1 MVRALLVLCCSEIEM
16 QILLSR
22 PTSEFS
28 HSLGQI
34 RPSCSIAVYGS
45 SSSDSCRSSRM
56 PATAESGQ
64 EPTSL
69 FGGSRIQRSD
79 QRRNADFCAPD
90 HTLCGENYGNLAQ
103 FEHCDGAHL
112 MGWSVHR
119 GAP

>member
-56 PATAESGQ
+56 PATAESGHDQ
-64 EPTSL
+64 THAPQRPDLLPRAFFSRRTRAIVL
-69 FGGSRIQRSD
+69 VTHGFNYLGGKSRS
-79 QRRNADFCAPD
+79 N
-90 HTLCGENYGNLAQ
+90 
-103 FEHCDGAHL
+103 
-112 MGWSVHR
+112 
-119 GAP
+119 

>member
-28 HSLGQI
+28 HTLGQI

-56 PATAESGQ
+56 PATAESGHQ
-64 EPTSL
+64 RTHALQQKTSAWSL
-69 FGGSRIQRSD
+69 SPARKADVTSYPSCQWDVPLPIIAMGSTGAVGG
-79 QRRNADFCAPD
+79 
-90 HTLCGENYGNLAQ
+90 
-103 FEHCDGAHL
+103 
-112 MGWSVHR
+112 
-119 GAP
+119 

>member
-64 EPTSL
+64 ELTSTGVPTGIERQKRLVRYCRGYLRPSACVVPL
-69 FGGSRIQRSD
+69 NWPVGAR
-79 QRRNADFCAPD
+79 A
-90 HTLCGENYGNLAQ
+90 EN
-103 FEHCDGAHL
+103 
-112 MGWSVHR
+112 
-119 GAP
+119 

>member
-56 PATAESGQ
+56 PATAESGHNR
-64 EPTSL
+64 TSGHGL
-69 FGGSRIQRSD
+69 D
-79 QRRNADFCAPD
+79 
-90 HTLCGENYGNLAQ
+90 LA
-103 FEHCDGAHL
+103 FASLANDGRGRYCPLAL
-112 MGWSVHR
+112 WSTALSTASV
-119 GAP
+119 